1 MNFYTSQLF
10 GATILFPALLGII
23 YFRHFLKSY
32 RPFIYVV
39 WLGLLNDVVGFIGA
53 VVYRTNTAIA
63 NIYTFFDFLLIV
75 VVFWS
80 WSSYGNNKKYLNAL
94 MIAGAL
100 VWVGDNIIFHTI
112 FVFNNKFRV
121 FYSFVIVALSIW
133 ELNKVLFTERKSI
146 WKNARFLIC
155 TGFILFYTYKAIFE
169 IFYLVDARFS
179 DEFYMHIFDILVV
192 TNAITNIIYGLAIL
206 CIPTK
211 KKFTMPY

>member
-1 MNFYTSQLF
+1 MNFYTSLLF
-10 GATILFPALLGII
+10 TATILFPALLGII
-23 YFRHFLKSY
+23 YFRRFHKSY
-32 RPFIYVV
+32 VPFIFVI
-39 WLGLLNDVVGFIGA
+39 WMGLVNDITGTIGA
-53 VVYRTNTAIA
+53 IVYRTTTATA
-63 NIYTFFDFLLIV
+63 NIYTLFDFLLIV
-75 VVFWS
+75 LVFWA
-80 WSSYGNNKKYLNAL
+80 WSHNTNIKKYLIVL
-94 MIAGAL
+94 MVTGAL
-100 VWVGDNIIFHTI
+100 VWISDNVVFHTV

-179 DEFYMHIFDILVV
+179 DDFYSHIFDILII